1 MAAPGWAQVTI
12 DDLVPDFTPEE
23 ESSLRQAFAQFTAAN
38 TVFTSRNTVATGSF
52 SFDNEGGDFSVLNLP
67 LTYTFGSAEDK
78 QRVQLRAAFG
88 HLSARQSNTSF
99 LEIAEEAQAEYPE
112 IFNFNNQADF
122 LKDEAT
128 SLSLGAGIIF
138 QPVANLKI
146 QPSFDL
152 TWTHVRREFDYNN
165 FVSALI
171 GLKYDREIFNNST
184 ESISYSPSLSTSYKV
199 DLGGGYWISPSVLYT
214 HIWTED
220 LWSKSTY
227 AKFSIDS
234 GVLQTQLMANIPLPF
249 TIIAEPTNLRPSVRL
264 TDLHGGVRHSLQET
278 TFFDFGLE
286 LASAVNSR
294 YLSEIAIGV
303 SYVTGDSFDG
313 SRTSLAI
320 EW

>member
-1 MAAPGWAQVTI
+1 
-12 DDLVPDFTPEE
+12 
-23 ESSLRQAFAQFTAAN
+23 
-38 TVFTSRNTVATGSF
+38 VATGSF
-52 SFDNEGGDFSVLNLP
+52 SFDNDGGDFSVLNIP
-67 LTYTFGSAEDK
+67 LTYTFGAAEDQ
-78 QRVQLRAAFG
+78 QRIQLRAAFG
-88 HLSARQSNTSF
+88 HLSARGSNTAF
-99 LEIAEEAQAEYPE
+99 LEIAEEAEAEYPE
-112 IFNFNNQADF
+112 IFDFDNQADF

-138 QPVANLKI
+138 QPIANLKI

-184 ESISYSPSLSTSYKV
+184 ESISYSPSLSTSYKI
-199 DLGGGYWISPSVLYT
+199 DLGGGYWITPSILYT

-249 TIIAEPTNLRPSVRL
+249 TIVGQPTNLRPSVRV
-264 TDLHGGVRHSLQET
+264 TDLHGGVRHSLEET

-286 LASAVNSR
+286 LASAVDSP
-294 YLSEIAIGV
+294 YLSEIALGV
-303 SYVTGDSFDG
+303 SYVSGDSFDG